1 MIRRKNEMREEQM
14 HEMKGGK
21 GHVRLFH
28 LLEKDELS
36 GKGRLCVREVI
47 APGYSIGYHKH
58 EGDFELY
65 YILEGEGIINDN
77 GLRVTVRKGDVVR
90 TGNGEAHSIENIG
103 DKDLELIAIILFE

>member
-1 MIRRKNEMREEQM
+1 MIRRSNEIREE
-14 HEMKGGK
+14 HILEMKEGRGYVK
-21 GHVRLFH
+21 LFH

-65 YILEGEGIINDN
+65 YVLEGEGVINDN
-77 GLRVTVRKGDVVR
+77 GAKATVKKGDVVR
-90 TGNGEAHSIENIG
+90 TGNGESHSIENTG
-103 DKDLELIAIILFE
+103 NENLELIAIILFE

>member
-1 MIRRKNEMREEQM
+1 MIRRKNELREEHI
-14 HEMKGGK
+14 HELKEGK
-21 GHVRLFH
+21 GHIKLFH

-77 GLRVTVRKGDVVR
+77 GIRVTVRKGDVAR
-90 TGNGEAHSIENIG
+90 TGNGEFHSIENNG
-103 DKDLELIAIILFE
+103 DTDLELIAIILFE